1 MLNDNNCKDES
12 ILSVGSHCALLPK
25 CESESNVQS
34 GLSQH
39 NARDEMSAEHRLGKL
54 KDKLPCQTSHVSQT
68 WLHSSMWQ
76 TMTWTWTLV
85 GALMPQCGFCPSQ
98 VIWKGYQWPYK
109 FFFFNYH
116 ITEVSWSLVTMKPV
130 KPVSLSRKAI
140 NHLRDARNSEH
151 LTWCLT
157 YDLDDD
163 TAFIKIIASYT
174 PINQLIIFF
183 SSFSCPFAAT
193 IQVSWYDMCSNKLP

>member
-1 MLNDNNCKDES
+1 MSNQSCQSNLVTLFHVTNNDLNVNTGWCSNAT
-12 ILSVGSHCALLPK
+12 VWLLPLPGYLK
-25 CESESNVQS
+25 
-34 GLSQH
+34 
-39 NARDEMSAEHRLGKL
+39 RLPVAL
-54 KDKLPCQTSHVSQT
+54 KN
-68 WLHSSMWQ
+68 
-76 TMTWTWTLV
+76 
-85 GALMPQCGFCPSQ
+85 
-98 VIWKGYQWPYK
+98 
-109 FFFFNYH
+109 FFFNYH